1 MSYRYDNFAPG
12 EIFHICTR
20 GVESRVIFR
29 HNSDRQRFRSLMLH
43 YLSAEQV
50 ISFSIALKFKQDF
63 VRTAEGEGLVDILS
77 YCLMPNH
84 IHLLLKENIEGGI
97 SKYMQ
102 RLLNS
107 YAKHFNM
114 SQGRSGSLFSNPFKA
129 VLVDSEEQLLHVSRY
144 IHLNPYVAH
153 IVKNIFNYPWSSLNE
168 YMSKVRKPICHK
180 SLINSL
186 LNKDDYEKFVEDD
199 ADYAKPLADIQHA
212 LIDYEV

>member
-1 MSYRYDNFAPG
+1 MSYRYDEFTPG

-20 GVESRVIFR
+20 GVESRIIFR
-29 HNSDRQRFRSLMLH
+29 HDSDHHRFRSLMLH

-50 ISFSIALKFKQDF
+50 ISFSIALKFKQGF
-63 VRTAEGEGLVDILS
+63 ARTAKGEGLVDILS

-114 SQGRSGSLFSNPFKA
+114 SQDRSGSLFTNPFKA
-129 VLVDSEEQLLHVSRY
+129 VLVDSDEQLLHVSRY
-144 IHLNPYVAH
+144 IHLNPYVSH
-153 IVKNIFNYPWSSLNE
+153 IVKDVFNYPWSSLNE
-168 YMSKVRKPICHK
+168 YVGKVRKPICHK
-180 SLINSL
+180 SLISSL
-186 LNKDDYEKFVEDD
+186 INKDDYKKFVKDD
-199 ADYAKPLADIQHA
+199 AKYAKSLADIQHL
-212 LIDYEV
+212 LIDYKV